1 MLFACLFVFMLAC
14 LFSCLFVC
22 LIFDCFCLLGHLFN
36 CLVASDKQ
44 RNPSACSELSVGSDR
59 SSLRYFD
66 SALQQKTKNT
76 RAVYIFLECERES
89 GESAAGAGDGFWKSC
104 LGKFTPALRLCFDYH
119 LSFSIHACNMIVNHE
134 DFETIDGVDGG

>member
-1 MLFACLFVFMLAC
+1 M
-14 LFSCLFVC
+14 
-22 LIFDCFCLLGHLFN
+22 
-36 CLVASDKQ
+36 VASDKQ
-44 RNPSACSELSVGSDR
+44 RNLSACGSDR
-59 SSLRYFD
+59 SSLY
-66 SALQQKTKNT
+66 AILILLCNK